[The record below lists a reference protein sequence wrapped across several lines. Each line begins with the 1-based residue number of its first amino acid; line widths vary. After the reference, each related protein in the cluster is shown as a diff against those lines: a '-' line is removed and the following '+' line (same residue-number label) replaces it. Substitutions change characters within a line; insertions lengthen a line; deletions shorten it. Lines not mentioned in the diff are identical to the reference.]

1 MNYTP
6 KKENIIKL
14 NNWMYKT
21 SVGKELQE
29 FYKKNIYERYANAE
43 EEEKEKLYSEL
54 YSNRTV
60 FWFAKSNIEADTI
73 AKNPTKENAE
83 NRMNELRKLGDCT
96 PVIFEAMVNYLK
108 DDFEHIKNLGHTEAY
123 SYLCNVLDESNKLIN
138 PAPCFGFQYRGD
150 INHFYNQCIE
160 YKVISSTTSLDSFK
174 IAFEG
179 CDYRGEEPLKWT
191 TKQKNHIV
199 YLFDLLLKKKLI
211 HTHIQLDGVYIEIN
225 FNESIGVLMGKT
237 NIQVGKIRASW
248 KQYERTTPSNAD
260 YIENLVDSL
269 NKE

>member
-1 MNYTP
+1 MNHIEMIH
-6 KKENIIKL
+6 KMEL
-14 NNWMYKT
+14 NNILWDELNV
-21 SVGKELQE
+21 SVRESI
-29 FYKKNIYERYANAE
+29 NTRYANTKINDKVKKDLIENTFLDAVVYWNLQAT
-43 EEEKEKLYSEL
+43 KEIK
-54 YSNRTV
+54 
-60 FWFAKSNIEADTI
+60 TI
-73 AKNPTKENAE
+73 GANPTMELAKTRLDN
-83 NRMNELRKLGDCT
+83 LRKRSDATDLIICAVADFI
-96 PVIFEAMVNYLK
+96 VK
-108 DDFEHIKNLGHTEAY
+108 HFEHSMNLGHTDAFVYLNSEATIVTPP
-123 SYLCNVLDESNKLIN
+123 SIKLIN
-138 PAPCFGFQYRGD
+138 PTPCYGFQYRGD

-199 YLFDLLLKKKLI
+199 YLFDLLLEKKLI
-211 HTHIQLDGVYIEIN
+211 HTHIEKDDIFIEIN

-248 KQYERTTPSNAD
+248 KQYGRTTPSNAD